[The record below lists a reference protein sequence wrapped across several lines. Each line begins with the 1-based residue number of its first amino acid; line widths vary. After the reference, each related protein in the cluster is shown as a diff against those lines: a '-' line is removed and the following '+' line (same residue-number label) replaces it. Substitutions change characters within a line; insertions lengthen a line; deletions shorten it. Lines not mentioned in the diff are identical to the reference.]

1 MQPQNLLLGFNMC
14 LQDSRDQT
22 HCLTAYWTQHA
33 VKKKIQNYLK
43 FTKQILKIEK
53 K

>member
-1 MQPQNLLLGFNMC
+1 MQRQNLLLGMNMC
-14 LQDSRDQT
+14 LQYSRGQID
-22 HCLTAYWTQHA
+22 CLMAHWTQHA
-33 VKKKIQNYLK
+33 VKIIQIDLK